1 MPYRKARNSTD
12 DHYAA
17 PVTVYVN
24 GCVLEACRIEASRL
38 KWARSGAGRTESY
51 VKAPSL
57 ATSGQVR
64 HPGFGKDLPG
74 HVGDVE
80 AQGRNPI
87 TQHHTT
93 SWAAAK
99 KYQIRRRESVRMRI
113 LRPCRLLL
121 NR

>member
-17 PVTVYVN
+17 PVTIYVN

-74 HVGDVE
+74 HVGVCRGSGSKSNNAAPHDIVGCS
-80 AQGRNPI
+80 QKLSN
-87 TQHHTT
+87 TQ
-93 SWAAAK
+93 
-99 KYQIRRRESVRMRI
+99 EGVR
-113 LRPCRLLL
+113 
-121 NR
+121 